1 MKRTSNLLAG
11 AILMAS
17 LSFTSAAYAENGTT
31 ERVAPAAA
39 AANDESS
46 NATAASS
53 DGTVPCRW
61 WQFGR
66 CEDNQVQVVGLPD
79 GAPRE
84 GTIVT
89 VDLSTH
95 TVYLFRDGEMLAKS
109 LAGTGS
115 DKKLTKGKKTW
126 WFRTPRGVHKVLR
139 KIPDPVWRKPDWAFI
154 EEGKS
159 VPPADS
165 PKRLVKGKLGK
176 YALDLGDGYLLHGTD
191 DPNSFGRKVSHGC
204 IRLPDHMLETLWKEV
219 AVGTQVF
226 IYESEAPAQT
236 ASKGM
241 NDLDM

>member
-11 AILMAS
+11 AFFLAS
-17 LSFTSAAYAENGTT
+17 LSFTPMAIAAENTVEKVTT
-31 ERVAPAAA
+31 APAVTGEAA
-39 AANDESS
+39 GT
-46 NATAASS
+46 ATADGAS
-53 DGTVPCRW
+53 PCRW

-66 CEDNQVQVVGLPD
+66 CDGNEVVVAGLPS

-126 WFRTPRGVHKVLR
+126 WFRTPRGLHKVLR
-139 KIPDPVWRKPDWAFI
+139 KIPDPVWRKPDWAYI
-154 EEGKS
+154 EEGKA
-159 VPPADS
+159 VPPTDS

-204 IRLPDHMLETLWKEV
+204 IRLPEEMLATLWKEV
-219 AVGTQVF
+219 AVGTQVY
-226 IYESEAPAQT
+226 IYESEAPPQS